1 MADPIGPVVE
11 IRHYLKLATIDDICR
26 GLQPVKLPD
35 ASGAPQMYL
44 PPVLQYRWKE
54 RVFVDGKAEFLWSP
68 WVDVQFAKQGD
79 EREPK
84 DQP

>member
-1 MADPIGPVVE
+1 
-11 IRHYLKLATIDDICR
+11 
-26 GLQPVKLPD
+26 
-35 ASGAPQMYL
+35 MYL

-54 RVFVDGKAEFLWSP
+54 RVFVDGKAEFLWSS

-79 EREPK
+79 